1 MPSQVILHFVSLK
14 KKKKKKEKIKKKE
27 AILHFKLIQEGALIF
42 LFIRIYGEIF
52 AKSSEIIAISSD
64 ILAKSSESPSNM
76 AAWPQLVHAT
86 KFELK
91 FELIRLSEHLSCG
104 S

>member
-1 MPSQVILHFVSLK
+1 MPSQV
-14 KKKKKKEKIKKKE
+14 
-27 AILHFKLIQEGALIF
+27 ILHFKLIQEGASNF
-42 LFIRIYGEIF
+42 LFIYIYGEIF
-52 AKSSEIIAISSD
+52 AKSSEIITISGEN
-64 ILAKSSESPSNM
+64 LAKSSESPSNM
-76 AAWPQLVHAT
+76 AALPQLVHAT